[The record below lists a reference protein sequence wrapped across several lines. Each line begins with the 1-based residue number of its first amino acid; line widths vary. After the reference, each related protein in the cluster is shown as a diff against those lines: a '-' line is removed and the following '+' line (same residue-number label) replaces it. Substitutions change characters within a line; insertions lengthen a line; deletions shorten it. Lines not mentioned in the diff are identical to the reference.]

1 MVPCLPWGFFRTSC
15 LLSWPPCAHMW
26 YTCIQTHSLQPSAVP
41 TLRQEK
47 TDSLEPSITSTVLHH
62 LLMKLSQHSA
72 VSYICFTQQTA
83 FASPRSAGGKVRGQ
97 MESSDTTL
105 CWEIIKIDAF
115 WPEMSDLSVSPQL
128 TRYFSTLHFSLALL
142 RKFTNLNSTSQKTFT
157 EHQFYVMHCTG
168 GCRYKGDSETD
179 FRFQVTVKRGR
190 QAAGQIISMQCDIC

>member
-1 MVPCLPWGFFRTSC
+1 MTTMCPHVV
-15 LLSWPPCAHMW
+15 HMH
-26 YTCIQTHSLQPSAVP
+26 TNTQPSAFSSTNP
-41 TLRQEK
+41 EAREDWFPGAFNNK
-47 TDSLEPSITSTVLHH
+47 HCSPPSPDEAKSALSSILH
-62 LLMKLSQHSA
+62 LLHSA
-72 VSYICFTQQTA
+72 DCLRFSQVS
-83 FASPRSAGGKVRGQ
+83 RGEVRGQ

-105 CWEIIKIDAF
+105 CWEIIKIGAF
-115 WPEMSDLSVSPQL
+115 LPEMSDLSVSPQL

-157 EHQFYVMHCTG
+157 EHQFYAMHCTG

>member
-1 MVPCLPWGFFRTSC
+1 MTTMCPHVV
-15 LLSWPPCAHMW
+15 HMH
-26 YTCIQTHSLQPSAVP
+26 TNTQPSAFSSTNP
-41 TLRQEK
+41 EARE
-47 TDSLEPSITSTVLHH
+47 DWFPSITSTVLHH

-97 MESSDTTL
+97 MQSSDTTL

-142 RKFTNLNSTSQKTFT
+142 RKFTNLNSTFQKTFT
-157 EHQFYVMHCTG
+157 EHQFYAMHCTG
-168 GCRYKGDSETD
+168 GCRCKGDSETD
-179 FRFQVTVKRGR
+179 FRFQVTVKRGT